1 MRFRQVNIEIDPLPW
16 GGDFEL
22 FVLAAGEMH
31 YTSTRF
37 AGQTSFRVGESKV
50 HAQTEFGFPWS
61 ADREHAAA
69 ALSQC
74 RRGTNEIS
82 QRINTSAIEPAN
94 TVKFLEVSMNAK
106 RLVLAG
112 LALVSTLA
120 LSTTEI
126 AAQPS
131 TVGSGKIKHVLLLSI
146 DGMHEVDFYNC
157 AHGLSGVNG
166 GNPYCPN
173 MAGLSQTAINY
184 VNTTSSKP
192 SDSFP
197 GMAALA
203 SGGTPK
209 STGLYYDV
217 AYDRSLD
224 APAETTGTGLAAGR
238 CVPYASPFGTT
249 TDNDQGIDI
258 DDTKLN
264 GGAPGAGL
272 TEGGIA
278 SIDPKKLER
287 DPQNGCAPV
296 FPWNFIRVNT
306 AFGVIHAAGGYTA
319 WIDKH
324 PSYSFVGGPGGK
336 GLDDYYSPEVNS
348 AVVPLP
354 GVKTL
359 EGASCDP
366 VRDPVGVSA
375 WNASFK
381 NIQCYDAIK
390 VYALLNEIA
399 GKTHSGAPAA
409 VPAVFGMNFQS
420 VYVGESVNEAGVAVG
435 GYKNAAAVPGAEL
448 LGEIEYVDTA
458 IGEIV
463 NALKTSGIYN
473 TTLLIITA
481 KHGESPIDPTRYVA
495 DGTDSPATLL
505 GDLIPYSESPLNTTG
520 IGATEDDVSVLWLKK
535 GASVEAAVQLLETDA
550 TEIGLGEILYGPTL
564 TPNYNLGGLE
574 PGQDPRSPDII
585 VTPNIGVTYSNSTS
599 MIGDHGGF
607 AHDDTNVILLL
618 ANPGFTAQTVSAETA
633 TIQVAP
639 TILKALGL
647 NPAALQAVQMEG
659 TPVLAEVAS
668 QLAK

>member
-1 MRFRQVNIEIDPLPW
+1 MR
-16 GGDFEL
+16 
-22 FVLAAGEMH
+22 
-31 YTSTRF
+31 
-37 AGQTSFRVGESKV
+37 
-50 HAQTEFGFPWS
+50 
-61 ADREHAAA
+61 
-69 ALSQC
+69 
-74 RRGTNEIS
+74 
-82 QRINTSAIEPAN
+82 AN
-94 TVKFLEVSMNAK
+94 SL
-106 RLVLAG
+106 LWAG
-112 LALVSTLA
+112 LALALA
-120 LSTTEI
+120 SSMYAI
-126 AAQPS
+126 AADTS

-146 DGMHEVDFYNC
+146 DGMHAVDFYNC
-157 AHGLSGVNG
+157 ANGIASANG

-173 MAGLSQTAINY
+173 MAALGQTAINY
-184 VNTTSSKP
+184 VGASSSKP

-224 APAETTGTGLAAGR
+224 APTITTGTGLAAGP
-238 CVPYASPFGTT
+238 CVPYTTPTGTT

-264 GGAPGAGL
+264 GGAPGAAL
-272 TEGGIA
+272 TDGGIA

-296 FPWNFIRVNT
+296 YPWNFIRVNT
-306 AFGVIHAAGGYTA
+306 TFGVIHAAGGYTA

-324 PSYSFVGGPGGK
+324 PSYSFVGGPGGT

-348 AVVPLP
+348 TVVPLP

-359 EGASCDP
+359 DGASCDP
-366 VRDPVGVSA
+366 IRDPVGVSA
-375 WNASFK
+375 WNASFE

-390 VYALLNEIA
+390 VYALLNQIA
-399 GKTHSGAPAA
+399 GKTHSGAPAM

-420 VYVGESVNEAGVAVG
+420 VYVGESVNEAGVAAG
-435 GYKNAAAVPGAEL
+435 GYKNAAALPSAQL

-463 NALKTSGIYN
+463 HALKAAGIYEN
-473 TTLLIITA
+473 TLIIITA

-495 DGTDSPATLL
+495 DGTDTPATFLATA
-505 GDLIPYSESPLNTTG
+505 GLIPYSESPLNSTG

-535 GASVEAAVQLLETDA
+535 GASVSAAVDLLENDA
-550 TEIGLGEILYGPTL
+550 TAIGMGEIYYGPTL
-564 TPNYNLGGLE
+564 ALNYNLGGTG
-574 PGQDPRSPDII
+574 PGEDPRTPDII
-585 VTPNIGVTYSNSTS
+585 VTPNEGVTYSSSTA

-607 AHDDTNVILLL
+607 AHDDTNVMLLV
-618 ANPGFTAQTVSAETA
+618 ANPNFTAQTVSTVAATA
-633 TIQVAP
+633 QVAP
-639 TILKALGL
+639 TIVKALGL
-647 NPAALQAVQMEG
+647 DPATLDAVRAEG
-659 TPVLAEVAS
+659 TAVLPEVEA